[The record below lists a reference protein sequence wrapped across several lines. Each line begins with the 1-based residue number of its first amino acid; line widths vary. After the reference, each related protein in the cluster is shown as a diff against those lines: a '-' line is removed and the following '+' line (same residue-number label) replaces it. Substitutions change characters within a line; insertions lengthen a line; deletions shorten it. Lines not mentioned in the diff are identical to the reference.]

1 MDLLVHRQ
9 FQMKK
14 IVFSLKEVELTLS
27 KVVCTF
33 KEQGIAEIDQ
43 IFDVDKDEVC

>member
-9 FQMKK
+9 FQMKN
-14 IVFSLKEVELTLS
+14 IVFSLQKVELKLS

-33 KEQGIAEIDQ
+33 KEQSI
-43 IFDVDKDEVC
+43 V